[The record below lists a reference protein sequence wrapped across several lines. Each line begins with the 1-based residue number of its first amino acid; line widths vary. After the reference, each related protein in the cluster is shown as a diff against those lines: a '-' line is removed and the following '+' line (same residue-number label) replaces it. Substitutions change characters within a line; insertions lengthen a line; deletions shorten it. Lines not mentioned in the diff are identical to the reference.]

1 MVILIFNKREK
12 NIQWGKIT
20 FSTGDIGPLRGP
32 YAIIII
38 IFDPHI
44 TQDTKINSTWVIDLN
59 VKSKT
64 IKP

>member
-1 MVILIFNKREK
+1 MAILIFNKGEK
-12 NIQWGKIT
+12 NIQWGKT
-20 FSTGDIGPLRGP
+20 AFSTGDSGPLRAP

-38 IFDPHI
+38 TFDPYI
-44 TQDTKINSTWVIDLN
+44 TQYTKINSTWIIDLN

>member
-1 MVILIFNKREK
+1 MAILIFNKGEK
-12 NIQWGKIT
+12 NIHWGKIT
-20 FSTGDIGPLRGP
+20 FSTGDSGPLRAP

-38 IFDPHI
+38 FDPYI
-44 TQDTKINSTWVIDLN
+44 TQYTKINSTWIIDLN